1 MVSPKGWPAA
11 IRLSHKG
18 GWLMGWQGNVN
29 DDILLCTWG
38 LSETPQF
45 HRAHAGNHPAST
57 AGTKRLAGLSFPRFT
72 SVQAVAVAAMKENDA
87 IAVIIIVLFVVLALV
102 AFGIYRLV
110 SIARANMRGTVTGSS
125 ESSSSE
131 DIVDD

>member
-1 MVSPKGWPAA
+1 M
-11 IRLSHKG
+11 
-18 GWLMGWQGNVN
+18 
-29 DDILLCTWG
+29 
-38 LSETPQF
+38 
-45 HRAHAGNHPAST
+45 
-57 AGTKRLAGLSFPRFT
+57 
-72 SVQAVAVAAMKENDA
+72 QAVAVAAMKENDA